1 MSRTALFAS
10 VLASLLTLLSSH
22 YTYQTFGHPI
32 IKTLLSPPW
41 MRRLNS
47 NLGGSHN
54 ELILVT
60 LKLLNAISAFASGR
74 ERKAL
79 LDAFAWETK
88 ARLQLLL

>member
-1 MSRTALFAS
+1 MSRAALFPS

-22 YTYQTFGHPI
+22 YTYQPFGYPI
-32 IKTLLSPPW
+32 IKTLLSPQW

-54 ELILVT
+54 ELILMT

-74 ERKAL
+74 ERKTL

-88 ARLQLLL
+88 AR